1 MRYGYYTF
9 HALGVNA
16 FIYSCWHSLFNGGGM
31 DFVAKSRTW
40 LQKKSNAKFIING
53 KLIVGYQLFEGAKQE
68 TRLLLMENAVLNVE
82 GEYTIRAGCTIRIEA
97 NSQLVLKSG
106 FMNENVQIFCGDKI
120 VIGKGTVIGND
131 VIIRSDDG
139 HIINQPQYTQH
150 KSIKIGENVWIGQ
163 RSIILKGVQIGD
175 GVVIAAGSI
184 VTKDIP
190 AYTMVGGVPAK
201 IIKENISWS
210 R

>member
-1 MRYGYYTF
+1 MRYGYYTI
-9 HALGVNA
+9 HALGINA
-16 FIYSCWHSLFNGGGM
+16 FLHSCWHMLKTGKT
-31 DFVAKSRTW
+31 DFVAKSYTW
-40 LQKKSNAKFIING
+40 LKKKSNAKISIDG

-68 TRLLLMENAVLNVE
+68 TRLLLMENAMLDVE

-97 NSQLVLKSG
+97 NSRLVLNSG

-139 HIINQPQYTQH
+139 HKINQPKYRQH
-150 KSIKIGENVWIGQ
+150 KSIVIGENVWIGQ

-175 GVVIAAGSI
+175 GAVVAAGSI

-190 AYTMVGGVPAK
+190 AFCMVGGVPARV
-201 IIKENISWS
+201 IKENIKWN